1 MEFDQIH
8 SEVIGMTINNTRS
21 ILMSS
26 DCVALTFNDMNNMQ
40 EAFKG
45 TKKDTICL
53 IP

>member
-1 MEFDQIH
+1 MESDKIH
-8 SEVIGMTINNTRS
+8 SEVMGMTINNTRT

-26 DCVALTFNDMNNMQ
+26 DLVALTFNDMKNMQ

-45 TKKDTICL
+45 TKNGTNYL